1 MCAPAH
7 LSVYMNT
14 CTSKYV
20 CVCTYTCVLCLGS
33 LTRQILLHRYRIPPG
48 QCNWINIDEQS
59 GEVRTVRVL
68 DRDIGEMRR
77 GQCNVT
83 VLAIDRSEY

>member
-1 MCAPAH
+1 MCAMFGI
-7 LSVYMNT
+7 SNKTTV
-14 CTSKYV
+14 
-20 CVCTYTCVLCLGS
+20 
-33 LTRQILLHRYRIPPG
+33 LHRYRIPPG
-48 QCNWINIDEQS
+48 QCNWINIDDKS